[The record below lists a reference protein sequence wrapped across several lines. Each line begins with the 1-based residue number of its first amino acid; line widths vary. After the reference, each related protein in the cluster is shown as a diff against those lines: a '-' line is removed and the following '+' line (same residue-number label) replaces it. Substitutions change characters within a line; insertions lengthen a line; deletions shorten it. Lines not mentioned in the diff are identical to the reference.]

1 MLGAFK
7 RLPHEESSSFM
18 ERTWSHEGS
27 VLKEFIE
34 FKVPA
39 LQFLSSLCDTNQVFI
54 VPSIVL
60 RTGGGSEECTRC
72 WI

>member
-7 RLPHEESSSFM
+7 RLPHEKSSSFM

-34 FKVPA
+34 SKVPA
-39 LQFLSSLCDTNQVFI
+39 LSFTYQVFI